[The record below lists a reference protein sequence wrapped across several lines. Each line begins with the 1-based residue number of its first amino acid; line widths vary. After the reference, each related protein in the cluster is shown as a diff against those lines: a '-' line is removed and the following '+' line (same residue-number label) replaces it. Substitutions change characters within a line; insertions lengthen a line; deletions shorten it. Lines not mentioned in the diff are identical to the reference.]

1 MVREFHEAFD
11 IPIRDTPAADIGE
24 SDLRV
29 RLLRE
34 EVREY
39 SDAVAAGDLV
49 EVADGLA
56 DIVYV
61 VFGTA
66 LAHGID
72 LDAVLEEVHRSNM
85 SKLGEDGRPLF
96 RDDGKVLKGPRYFR
110 PDIAGVLSEPA
121 TKVKHPHGRC
131 GDPDCGGDW

>member
-1 MVREFHEAFD
+1 MSDIERMVREFHEAFS
-11 IPIRDTPAADIGE
+11 IPIRSTPAADIGE

-34 EVREY
+34 EVDEY
-39 SDAVAAGDLV
+39 TEAVESLDVV
-49 EVADGLA
+49 EIADGLA

-72 LDAVLEEVHRSNM
+72 LDSVLEEVHRSNM
-85 SKLGEDGRPLF
+85 SKLGEDGQPLF
-96 RDDGKVLKGPRYFR
+96 REDGKVIKGPQYFR
-110 PDIAGVLSEPA
+110 PDIARVL
-121 TKVKHPHGRC
+121 GLR
-131 GDPDCGGDW
+131 

>member
-1 MVREFHEAFD
+1 VSRAADMVREFHEAFG
-11 IPIRDTPAADIGE
+11 IPIRDNPAANIGE

-29 RLLRE
+29 RLLKE
-34 EVREY
+34 EVGEY
-39 SDAVAAGDLV
+39 AKGVRGHDVV
-49 EVADGLA
+49 EIADGLA

-85 SKLGEDGRPLF
+85 SKLGADGQPLF
-96 RDDGKVLKGPRYFR
+96 RDDGKVLKGPGYFR
-110 PDIAGVLSEPA
+110 PDIAAVLKGKS
-121 TKVKHPHGRC
+121 
-131 GDPDCGGDW
+131 GGAA